1 MSKVLAAAALSTM
14 AVWAVGAAPVQ
25 PGAQSQN
32 AYQAIRANDL
42 TRLRTLIR
50 TKADANAKDE
60 AGDTLLMHAAAIASL
75 DAMNLLIEAGA
86 EVNGRNTFDS
96 TPLIWAATD
105 LAKVRSLVDKGAD
118 VNAATK
124 TGRTPLFV
132 AAMSDQSAPI
142 VRLLLSKGAN
152 AKARDAFGN
161 TTLIAAAF
169 GNDIETIRLILDAGV
184 EANAAGITGMAPLIA
199 AAHNDNLA
207 AVQLL
212 LSKGANVNAVAKG
225 PGLFPIDNP
234 KSGPI
239 ALSDDT
245 ALLAAAGIASPAV
258 IKALVDAGA
267 DVNAKD
273 GRSFTP
279 LMLAIIANRQDAGV
293 IKLLLDRGANL
304 KAQSNTGET
313 PADWARKMG
322 GRVALDALKIA
333 AVPVAAAPPAARAP
347 AISDP
352 KVAAERSFALLETS
366 SQKFFEGSGCVSCHH
381 QNITDLVAGEL
392 RSKGVRVDPAAA
404 GERMKML
411 AAAPPASA
419 LMDRMDISVPEI
431 FAATLSAL
439 AANGVPPNPT
449 TDKLAVNIAAAQ
461 LRDGSWHLV
470 GAIGNRPPT
479 QEGDIART
487 AQCVR
492 ALKVYGPPSRPGMAA
507 EIAKARDWLLA
518 AKPVSSEQR
527 NMRLLGLYWAGADA
541 AVLKP
546 LAAEILAAQQ
556 RDGGWRQIDTLAPDA
571 YATGQSLYALAKA
584 GVPPTDP
591 AYQRGVAYLLAT
603 QADNGSWRVASR
615 AAQVQAYFN
624 SGCPYAGDQWI
635 SAWGTGWA
643 AMALA
648 QTVPMPPRTAAR

>member
-1 MSKVLAAAALSTM
+1 MSKITAAATLSTM
-14 AVWAVGAAPVQ
+14 LVWAAGAAPVLSGAG
-25 PGAQSQN
+25 PGEDT
-32 AYQAIRANDL
+32 YQAIRANDL
-42 TRLRTLIR
+42 TRLRTLVR
-50 TKADANAKDE
+50 TQADANAKDE
-60 AGDTLLMHAAAIASL
+60 AGDTLLMRAAAIGSL

-86 EVNGRNTFDS
+86 DVNGRNTFDS

-105 LAKVRSLVDKGAD
+105 LAKVRRLIDKGAD

-132 AAMSDQSAPI
+132 AAMSDRSAPI
-142 VRLLLSKGAN
+142 VELLLSKGAN

-161 TTLIAAAF
+161 TTLVAAAF
-169 GNDIETIRLILDAGV
+169 GNDTDTIRFMLDAGV
-184 EANAAGITGMAPLIA
+184 DVNAAGVSGMTALIA

-207 AVQLL
+207 AVRLL

-225 PGLFPIDNP
+225 PGLFPIDSP

-239 ALSDDT
+239 ALSNDT
-245 ALLAAAGIASPAV
+245 ALLAAAGTASPAV
-258 IKALVDAGA
+258 IEALVEAGA

-293 IKLLLDRGANL
+293 IKRLLDRGADL

-322 GRVALDALKIA
+322 GRVALDALKVA
-333 AVPVAAAPPAARAP
+333 AAPVAAAPPTARTLPLPDVKA
-347 AISDP
+347 
-352 KVAAERSFALLETS
+352 AAERSVALLEAS

-381 QNITDLVAGEL
+381 QNITDMAAGEL
-392 RSKGVRVDPAAA
+392 RSKGLRVDPAAA

-411 AAAPPASA
+411 AAAPPPSA

-439 AANGVPPNPT
+439 ASNGVPPNPT

-507 EIAKARDWLLA
+507 QIAKARDWLLA

-527 NMRLLGLYWAGADA
+527 NMRLLGLYWAGA
-541 AVLKP
+541 KP
-546 LAAEILAAQQ
+546 LVAEILGAQQ
-556 RDGGWRQIDTLAPDA
+556 RDGGWRQIDALAPDA

-584 GVPPTDP
+584 GVPATDP

-615 AAQVQAYFN
+615 AAKFQAYFN
-624 SGCPYAGDQWI
+624 SGFPYAGDQWI
-635 SAWGTGWA
+635 SAWATGWA

-648 QTVPMPPRTAAR
+648 QTVPPPPRTAAR

>member
-1 MSKVLAAAALSTM
+1 MSKFMAAATLSTVL
-14 AVWAVGAAPVQ
+14 VWAAATAPVLS
-25 PGAQSQN
+25 GAGPDDV
-32 AYQAIRANDL
+32 YQAIRANDL
-42 TRLRTLIR
+42 TRLGTLVR

-60 AGDTLLMHAAAIASL
+60 SGDTLLMRAAAIASV
-75 DAMNLLIEAGA
+75 DAVKLLVDAGA
-86 EVNGRNTFDS
+86 DVNGRNMFDS
-96 TPLIWAATD
+96 TPLVWAATD
-105 LAKVRSLVDKGAD
+105 LAKVRYLIDQGAD

-152 AKARDAFGN
+152 AKAPDAFGN
-161 TTLIAAAF
+161 TTLVAAAF
-169 GNDIETIRLILDAGV
+169 GNDTETIRLILDAGV
-184 EANAAGITGMAPLIA
+184 DANAVGATGMTPLIA

-207 AVQLL
+207 AVRLL

-225 PGLFPIDNP
+225 PGLFPIDSP

-239 ALSDDT
+239 ALSNDT
-245 ALLAAAGIASPAV
+245 ALLAAAGTASPAV
-258 IKALVDAGA
+258 IGALVAAGA

-273 GRSFTP
+273 GRGFTP

-293 IKLLLDRGANL
+293 IKLLLDRGADL

-313 PADWARKMG
+313 AGDWARKMG
-322 GRVALDALKIA
+322 GRVGLDALKLTAAPA
-333 AVPVAAAPPAARAP
+333 AVARTLPLPDVKAAT
-347 AISDP
+347 
-352 KVAAERSFALLETS
+352 ERSVALLETS

-381 QNITDLVAGEL
+381 QNITDMAAGEL
-392 RSKGVRVDPAAA
+392 RSKGLRVDPAAA

-411 AAAPPASA
+411 AAAPPPSA

-431 FAATLSAL
+431 LAATLSAL
-439 AANGVPPNPT
+439 ASNGVPPNAT
-449 TDKLAVNIAAAQ
+449 TDKLAVNLAAAQ

-492 ALKVYGPPSRPGMAA
+492 ALKVYGPPSRPGLAA
-507 EIAKARDWLLA
+507 QIAKARDWLLA

-541 AVLKP
+541 ATLKP
-546 LAAEILAAQQ
+546 LVAEILAAQQ

-584 GVPPTDP
+584 GVSPTDP

-603 QADNGSWRVASR
+603 QAENGSWRVASR
-615 AAQVQAYFN
+615 AAKFQAYFN
-624 SGCPYAGDQWI
+624 SGFPYAGDQWI
-635 SAWGTGWA
+635 SAWATGWA

-648 QTVPMPPRTAAR
+648 QTVPTPPRTAAR